1 MIEEAK
7 KKLHEEAG
15 TSRRLKMMA
24 MQTCDLI
31 DKTGDVGMVL
41 ASDKSLKGLEKIF
54 GDFAQ
59 KHREGGSRAVI
70 FPDEAEKMICE
81 YFGIHDVGQP
91 APGKVIDIMDLL

>member
-7 KKLHEEAG
+7 RKLHDEAKD
-15 TSRRLKMMA
+15 SRRLKMMA
-24 MQTCDLI
+24 MQTCELI
-31 DKTGDVGMVL
+31 DKTGDIGMVL

-54 GDFAQ
+54 DDFAS
-59 KHREGGSRAVI
+59 KHKEGNKAVI
-70 FPDEAEKMICE
+70 LPDEAEEMICE